1 MKKTIIIDAMGSDS
15 RPNAEIL
22 GAISALKDINDLVI
36 VLVGKESKILHRL
49 ENLTYDK
56 KRLRIVNA
64 AEEVHMAES
73 PVKALKEK
81 KDSSLSVGLDLL
93 RNGEGDA
100 FISAGNTGAVMA
112 HSLMQIGR
120 IPKIQRPAIAT
131 TIPTLYGET
140 ILLDAGA
147 NADCK
152 AAHLLQFAVMG
163 NIYAKLVLNKD
174 NPKIGLLSNGEEPEK
189 GNELTKKAHAL
200 LKSADFMNFIGNVE
214 GRDIL
219 TGDVD
224 IMVCD
229 GFTGNIVLKT
239 IESLFK
245 FLYKAAKNEISRHMM
260 AKVGLL
266 FMVPSLKRLMKD
278 LDYTEYGSAPL
289 LGIKKPVMVCHGSSN
304 PKAIKNAVIFT
315 EKYIENDFNQAL
327 ISELGKIKDN

>member
-1 MKKTIIIDAMGSDS
+1 
-15 RPNAEIL
+15 
-22 GAISALKDINDLVI
+22 
-36 VLVGKESKILHRL
+36 
-49 ENLTYDK
+49 
-56 KRLRIVNA
+56 
-64 AEEVHMAES
+64 
-73 PVKALKEK
+73 
-81 KDSSLSVGLDLL
+81 
-93 RNGEGDA
+93 
-100 FISAGNTGAVMA
+100 
-112 HSLMQIGR
+112 
-120 IPKIQRPAIAT
+120 
-131 TIPTLYGET
+131 
-140 ILLDAGA
+140 
-147 NADCK
+147 
-152 AAHLLQFAVMG
+152 MG